1 MKKLRCFLCLLLCL
15 AVLAPLG
22 GAALAADPAP
32 FLLTVRAADGG
43 EREVRAYE
51 ESYPGNVYLS
61 LADLSQAMSG
71 SHGQF
76 RFEYIGSDN
85 YFTIMTGKA
94 PAAPLD
100 RGAAGSRG
108 SVVYLDYTR
117 SRLYCDG
124 IERRYYTYREG
135 NRDLYMSLTDI
146 QLLLDMTASWDD
158 SGVLVLD
165 PDLPFAPELEDL
177 EEAGYFDAIGAIVLG
192 DADTGEILYYK
203 DGRRALPIASLSK
216 LMTYLLLCEAAE
228 RGEISF
234 SSGVIIT
241 EESDRIARSADGMIN
256 MTAGTTV
263 PFTELLA
270 GMLLASSNEA
280 AASLAAYAA
289 GSSKAFVQQMNERA
303 RELGWTTA
311 RFYTP
316 HGLPLYAG
324 GAIPAKRQNEMS
336 AMELFKLCAYLL
348 KNESQITDITSLQY
362 ANLPTL
368 KYSTSN
374 TNTLVYNIPGVT
386 GLKTGSTDRAGSCV
400 AVSLPIT
407 RNGETHNI
415 VLILLG
421 AETPALR
428 GQAGEILLRWAQD
441 HYAAAGFRRAA

>member
-1 MKKLRCFLCLLLCL
+1 MKKLRCFLCLLLC
-15 AVLAPLG
+15 
-22 GAALAADPAP
+22 
-32 FLLTVRAADGG
+32 
-43 EREVRAYE
+43 
-51 ESYPGNVYLS
+51 YPGNIYLS

-71 SHGQF
+71 SQGQF

-165 PDLPFAPELEDL
+165 PDLPFAPELKDL

-407 RNGETHNI
+407 RDGETHNI